1 MSSKDHHEVEV
12 KRKRSLKKESSP
24 TRGAGD
30 VKRSKSSTNDVKLFY
45 AEEEEVEHRDP
56 KKDLSL
62 FKSTTDDV
70 RKCFKDIR
78 DSKDKPDKSTN
89 DHIETKKRETALH
102 FVLLKKLNRLSHI
115 RCKKSRDAT
124 NEAKQRIDQYHLQL
138 QNLLYETM
146 HLEKEITKCLE
157 FKSKDE
163 EIELVSVE
171 EFYEEAPSD
180 ISKPETTKED
190 QHQLRLARLDWE
202 LEQRKMLA
210 QKLKESETS
219 KDQLDKE
226 IKTQQEYLENLQPK
240 LTSILQSTK
249 PVQEY
254 LGMPFDQIREQHQ
267 IAGHL
272 PHPLYVLYMQTDAYR
287 QACDKKLEVK
297 IEGDIEAA
305 KSMKSTPELFADVE
319 DSDSDQEEQEKKS
332 SKRRRK
338 TIDSGKVERKKK
350 VLKKHPLSVVLK
362 IKTKDGTCLQL
373 NFYYLVT
380 LEIVT
385 VVMQLK
391 SGSESPPSCISG
403 GDLLSPDLLLNEI
416 YPGDNGNT
424 SPNAANQYE
433 LRRLGLGEFNQYIKE
448 TGKPYLWAQWLSG
461 LQFLNN
467 NKSSKVADSSVSSEN
482 MQQTIKRLRRRIKS
496 RLSLLKQLASLERG
510 IIPLAPEAMSLFPTK
525 IVAKLASWKRSTYED
540 FCVLPYTEEL
550 ISNGLA
556 KESDIFF
563 TATMDRGSA
572 KMTAQIVMTPDY
584 PAVAP
589 LFLVSLQWQTERS
602 ALNDINIQEMEEEV
616 NVHYKEMIIHKS
628 HDQILANQLQRLL
641 MCFDVYLET
650 ETQNAEEGPKEISK
664 EKVYARFARGPNR
677 TKPYKFCAEV
687 GIFSHR

>member
-1 MSSKDHHEVEV
+1 MGNRLIFLVEI
-12 KRKRSLKKESSP
+12 KRKRNIKKDVSP
-24 TRGAGD
+24 PRERGDA
-30 VKRSKSSTNDVKLFY
+30 KRSKSATNDVKLFY
-45 AEEEEVEHRDP
+45 AEEEEIEHRNP
-56 KKDLSL
+56 QKDLNL
-62 FKSTTDDV
+62 FKFTTNEV
-70 RKCFKDIR
+70 RKCFKDVR
-78 DSKDKPDKSTN
+78 DAKDKPDKFTP
-89 DHIETKKRETALH
+89 EQLEAKKRDTALH
-102 FVLLKKLNRLSHI
+102 FITLKKLNRLSHI
-115 RCKKSRDAT
+115 RCKKARDST

-163 EIELVSVE
+163 EIELVPVE
-171 EFYEEAPSD
+171 DFYKEAPED
-180 ISKPETTKED
+180 ISKSEVTKTD
-190 QHQLRLARLDWE
+190 SHQLRLARLDWE

-210 QKLKESETS
+210 QNLEESESS
-219 KDQLDKE
+219 KDHLDKE

-240 LTSILQSTK
+240 LSSILQSTK

-254 LGMPFDQIREQHQ
+254 LAMPFDLIREQHET
-267 IAGHL
+267 AGHL
-272 PHPLYVLYMQTDAYR
+272 PHPLYVLYMQTAAYK
-287 QACDKKLEVK
+287 QACDKKLDVK

-305 KSMKSTPELFADVE
+305 QSMKSTPELFAEVE

-338 TIDSGKVERKKK
+338 TVDSGKIERKKK
-350 VLKKHPLSVVLK
+350 VLKKYPLSVVLK
-362 IKTKDGTCLQL
+362 IMTKDGTCLQL
-373 NFYYLVT
+373 TFFYLIS

-385 VVMQLK
+385 VAIQLK
-391 SGSESPPSCISG
+391 PGSDTPSSCISG

-416 YPGDNGNT
+416 YPGDCGNT

-433 LRRLGLGEFNQYIKE
+433 LRRLGLGDFSQYIKE
-448 TGKPYLWAQWLSG
+448 IGRPYLWAQWLSG

-467 NKSSKVADSSVSSEN
+467 KSSKVADVSVSSIN

-496 RLSLLKQLASLERG
+496 RLSLLKQLSSLERG
-510 IIPLAPEAMSLFPTK
+510 INPLSPEAMSLFPTK
-525 IVAKLASWKRSTYED
+525 IVAKLASWKRSTYSD
-540 FCVLPYTEEL
+540 FAVLPYTEEVVT
-550 ISNGLA
+550 NGLA

-563 TATMDRGSA
+563 TAMMDRGSA
-572 KMTAQIVMTPDY
+572 KLTVQIVMTQDY

-616 NVHYKEMIIHKS
+616 NVHYEEMMIGKS
-628 HDQILANQLQRLL
+628 HDNILTNQLQRLL

-677 TKPYKFCAEV
+677 TKPYKFCPEV

>member
-1 MSSKDHHEVEV
+1 MNSEAGWL
-12 KRKRSLKKESSP
+12 RSL
-24 TRGAGD
+24 R
-30 VKRSKSSTNDVKLFY
+30 N
-45 AEEEEVEHRDP
+45 H
-56 KKDLSL
+56 
-62 FKSTTDDV
+62 
-70 RKCFKDIR
+70 
-78 DSKDKPDKSTN
+78 
-89 DHIETKKRETALH
+89 
-102 FVLLKKLNRLSHI
+102 
-115 RCKKSRDAT
+115 
-124 NEAKQRIDQYHLQL
+124 
-138 QNLLYETM
+138 
-146 HLEKEITKCLE
+146 
-157 FKSKDE
+157 
-163 EIELVSVE
+163 
-171 EFYEEAPSD
+171 
-180 ISKPETTKED
+180 
-190 QHQLRLARLDWE
+190 
-202 LEQRKMLA
+202 
-210 QKLKESETS
+210 ETS

-332 SKRRRK
+332 S
-338 TIDSGKVERKKK
+338 
-350 VLKKHPLSVVLK
+350 VLTYFHL
-362 IKTKDGTCLQL
+362 TY
-373 NFYYLVT
+373 F
-380 LEIVT
+380 
-385 VVMQLK
+385 
-391 SGSESPPSCISG
+391 
-403 GDLLSPDLLLNEI
+403 LNEI

>member
-1 MSSKDHHEVEV
+1 M
-12 KRKRSLKKESSP
+12 P
-24 TRGAGD
+24 TNREY
-30 VKRSKSSTNDVKLFY
+30 S
-45 AEEEEVEHRDP
+45 
-56 KKDLSL
+56 
-62 FKSTTDDV
+62 
-70 RKCFKDIR
+70 
-78 DSKDKPDKSTN
+78 N

-332 SKRRRK
+332 S
-338 TIDSGKVERKKK
+338 
-350 VLKKHPLSVVLK
+350 VLTFFHL
-362 IKTKDGTCLQL
+362 TY
-373 NFYYLVT
+373 F
-380 LEIVT
+380 
-385 VVMQLK
+385 
-391 SGSESPPSCISG
+391 
-403 GDLLSPDLLLNEI
+403 LNEI

-461 LQFLNN
+461 
-467 NKSSKVADSSVSSEN
+467 SEN

-572 KMTAQIVMTPDY
+572 KMTAQIVMTSDY

-589 LFLVSLQWQTERS
+589 LLLVSLQWQTERS

-664 EKVYARFARGPNR
+664 KSL
-677 TKPYKFCAEV
+677 C
-687 GIFSHR
+687 